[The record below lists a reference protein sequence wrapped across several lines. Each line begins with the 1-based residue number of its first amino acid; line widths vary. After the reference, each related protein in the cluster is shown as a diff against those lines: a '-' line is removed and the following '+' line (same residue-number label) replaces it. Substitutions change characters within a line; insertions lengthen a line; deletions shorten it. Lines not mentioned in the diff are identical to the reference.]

1 MNTNRLVLCVAAA
14 GLLLSGCSSQSDSD
28 ASESTSAATSTSV
41 AATVEFDCPQY
52 AFRAAD
58 QPARRN
64 NTGSRAERR
73 RIDATGGI
81 TTGSAT
87 GERTNRCTLTGRDRR
102 ERRRE
107 GAAGTSPLCVWPGSR
122 PPEWD
127 SAEILY
133 ADGTCKALADGM
145 PRSEVLAEFNSVGE
159 VYSQIT
165 PDVLAAHCRDLR
177 RHGGADV
184 LLIRPC
190 RPTSRAARM

>member
-41 AATVEFDCPQY
+41 AATSSSTAP
-52 AFRAAD
+52 
-58 QPARRN
+58 
-64 NTGSRAERR
+64 S
-73 RIDATGGI
+73 
-81 TTGSAT
+81 
-87 GERTNRCTLTGRDRR
+87 TLS
-102 ERRRE
+102 ELP
-107 GAAGTSPLCVWPGSR
+107 TSPLAATTPEAAPSVVEST
-122 PPEWD
+122 PPPVAPQVAPPANSPIDARSPEEIVANAGEKGQRYIAALRLAGIPPAGMD

-165 PDVLAAHCRDLR
+165 PMSSQRIAEIYVDTAEQTYC
-177 RHGGADV
+177 
-184 LLIRPC
+184 
-190 RPTSRAARM
+190 

>member
-41 AATVEFDCPQY
+41 AATSSSTAP
-52 AFRAAD
+52 
-58 QPARRN
+58 
-64 NTGSRAERR
+64 S
-73 RIDATGGI
+73 
-81 TTGSAT
+81 
-87 GERTNRCTLTGRDRR
+87 TLS
-102 ERRRE
+102 ELP
-107 GAAGTSPLCVWPGSR
+107 TSPLAATTPEAAPSVVEST
-122 PPEWD
+122 PPPVTLPVAPPANSPIDARSPEEIVANAGEKGQRYIAALRLAGIPPAGMD

-165 PDVLAAHCRDLR
+165 PMSSQRIAEIYVDTAEQTYC
-177 RHGGADV
+177 
-184 LLIRPC
+184 
-190 RPTSRAARM
+190 

>member
-41 AATVEFDCPQY
+41 AATSSSTAPSTPSELP
-52 AFRAAD
+52 
-58 QPARRN
+58 
-64 NTGSRAERR
+64 
-73 RIDATGGI
+73 
-81 TTGSAT
+81 
-87 GERTNRCTLTGRDRR
+87 
-102 ERRRE
+102 
-107 GAAGTSPLCVWPGSR
+107 TSPLAATTPKAAPSVVEST
-122 PPEWD
+122 PPAVSLPVAPPANAPIDARSPEEIVANAGEKGQRYIAALRLAGIPPAGMD

-165 PDVLAAHCRDLR
+165 PMSSQRVAEIYVDTAEQTYC
-177 RHGGADV
+177 
-184 LLIRPC
+184 
-190 RPTSRAARM
+190 

>member
-41 AATVEFDCPQY
+41 AATSSSTAP
-52 AFRAAD
+52 
-58 QPARRN
+58 
-64 NTGSRAERR
+64 S
-73 RIDATGGI
+73 
-81 TTGSAT
+81 
-87 GERTNRCTLTGRDRR
+87 TLS
-102 ERRRE
+102 ELP
-107 GAAGTSPLCVWPGSR
+107 TSPLAATTPEAAPSVVESTPSAVSLPVA
-122 PPEWD
+122 PPANAPIDARSPEEIVANAGEKGQRYIAALRLAGIPPAGMD

-165 PDVLAAHCRDLR
+165 PMSSQRIAEIYVDTAEQTYC
-177 RHGGADV
+177 
-184 LLIRPC
+184 
-190 RPTSRAARM
+190 

>member
-41 AATVEFDCPQY
+41 AATSSSTAP
-52 AFRAAD
+52 
-58 QPARRN
+58 
-64 NTGSRAERR
+64 S
-73 RIDATGGI
+73 
-81 TTGSAT
+81 
-87 GERTNRCTLTGRDRR
+87 TLS
-102 ERRRE
+102 ELP
-107 GAAGTSPLCVWPGSR
+107 TSPLAATTPEAAPSVVEST
-122 PPEWD
+122 PPAVSLPVAPPANAPIDARSPEEIVANAGETGQRYIAALRLAGIPPAGMD

-165 PDVLAAHCRDLR
+165 PMSSQRIAEIYVDTAEQTYC
-177 RHGGADV
+177 
-184 LLIRPC
+184 
-190 RPTSRAARM
+190 

>member
-41 AATVEFDCPQY
+41 AATSSSTAP
-52 AFRAAD
+52 
-58 QPARRN
+58 
-64 NTGSRAERR
+64 S
-73 RIDATGGI
+73 
-81 TTGSAT
+81 
-87 GERTNRCTLTGRDRR
+87 TLS
-102 ERRRE
+102 ELP
-107 GAAGTSPLCVWPGSR
+107 TSPLAATTPEAAPSVVEST
-122 PPEWD
+122 PPAVSLPVAPPANAPIDARSPEEIVANAGEKGQRYIAALRLAGIPPAGMD

-165 PDVLAAHCRDLR
+165 PMSSQRVAEIYVDTAEQTYC
-177 RHGGADV
+177 
-184 LLIRPC
+184 
-190 RPTSRAARM
+190 

>member
-41 AATVEFDCPQY
+41 AATSSSTAP
-52 AFRAAD
+52 
-58 QPARRN
+58 
-64 NTGSRAERR
+64 S
-73 RIDATGGI
+73 
-81 TTGSAT
+81 
-87 GERTNRCTLTGRDRR
+87 TLS
-102 ERRRE
+102 ELP
-107 GAAGTSPLCVWPGSR
+107 TSPLAATTPEAAPSVVEST
-122 PPEWD
+122 PPAVSLPVAPPANAPIDARSPEEIVANAGEKGQRYIAALRLAGIPPAGMD

-165 PDVLAAHCRDLR
+165 PMSSQRIAEIYVDTAEQTYC
-177 RHGGADV
+177 
-184 LLIRPC
+184 
-190 RPTSRAARM
+190 

>member
-41 AATVEFDCPQY
+41 AATSSSTAPSSLSELP
-52 AFRAAD
+52 
-58 QPARRN
+58 
-64 NTGSRAERR
+64 
-73 RIDATGGI
+73 
-81 TTGSAT
+81 
-87 GERTNRCTLTGRDRR
+87 
-102 ERRRE
+102 
-107 GAAGTSPLCVWPGSR
+107 TSPLAATTPEAAPSVVEST
-122 PPEWD
+122 PPPVSLPVAPAANAPIDARSPEEIVANAGEKGQRYIAALRLAGIPPAGMD

-165 PDVLAAHCRDLR
+165 PMSSQRIAEIYVDTAEQTYC
-177 RHGGADV
+177 
-184 LLIRPC
+184 
-190 RPTSRAARM
+190 